1 MHLCLDG
8 VFGFALRLS
17 RTVFE
22 VMRFDLMIKRG
33 LGEQPQASGRKRS
46 MKYCAGLDVSV
57 NERPFASWMK
67 KAEFAER

>member
-1 MHLCLDG
+1 
-8 VFGFALRLS
+8 
-17 RTVFE
+17 VFE